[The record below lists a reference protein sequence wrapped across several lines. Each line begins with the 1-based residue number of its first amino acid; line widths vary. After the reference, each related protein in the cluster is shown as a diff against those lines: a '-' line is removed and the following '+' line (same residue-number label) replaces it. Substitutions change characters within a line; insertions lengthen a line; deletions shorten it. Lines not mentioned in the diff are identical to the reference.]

1 MTKAASKVEC
11 VGDAVPVLRA
21 EMDFVVAL
29 LRDAKTDRVPI
40 PAVEMVYAAV
50 TTGQLATTQVLR
62 DAEELVAC
70 ERLVAAAPARL
81 RGLMGPMLE
90 ESRRDLALRWVQ
102 KRGLHAISHGFERRH
117 ADRTC
122 LARLEQPCQQLLAFE
137 TLGDGDFRRGLHLLF

>member
-29 LRDAKTDRVPI
+29 LRDAKTDHVPI

-50 TTGQLATTQVLR
+50 TGQLATTQVLR

-90 ESRRDLALRWVQ
+90 ESRRDLALRWVRAGVS
-102 KRGLHAISHGFERRH
+102 RGE
-117 ADRTC
+117 
-122 LARLEQPCQQLLAFE
+122 
-137 TLGDGDFRRGLHLLF
+137 

>member
-29 LRDAKTDRVPI
+29 LRDAKTDHVPI

-90 ESRRDLALRWVQ
+90 ESRRDLALRWVRAGVS
-102 KRGLHAISHGFERRH
+102 RGE
-117 ADRTC
+117 
-122 LARLEQPCQQLLAFE
+122 
-137 TLGDGDFRRGLHLLF
+137 